1 MPETYAQPLVEITTA
16 VLEQLAFFFP
26 VEADGPP
33 PAGTGD
39 GLVGVDFAGP
49 LEGRLLVRFSEGAL
63 PEFAMNMLGTDE
75 TPDVCRQR
83 DALGELANV
92 ICGNVLPHIAGAMAI
107 FSLSAPVHYA
117 SWDDARSGI
126 TLDAAHAAVRFDTGR
141 ADVVLC
147 LR

>member
-33 PAGTGD
+33 PCGTGD
-39 GLVGVDFAGP
+39 GLVGVDFVGP
-49 LEGRLLVRFSEGAL
+49 LKGRLLVRFSEGAL
-63 PEFAMNMLGTDE
+63 PEFAMNMLGEDE
-75 TPDVCRQR
+75 TPDVARQQ

-92 ICGNVLPHIAGAMAI
+92 ICGNVLPRIVGAMAI

-117 SWDDARSGI
+117 SWDDARHGV
-126 TLDAAHAAVRFDTGR
+126 TKDAAHAALQIDTGR
-141 ADVVLC
+141 ADVLLC